1 MKIFPVFLSIV
12 FLGAGFLSVS
22 CPNNKIG
29 SVEREDLFTLDIGP
43 MEDQIALYKLDGT
56 RGIRR
61 TSFTMRDG
69 LFFISDGNSG
79 KIIRYNSYGDLLF
92 MIYNDETNP
101 EPITLKTNIQED
113 EQATRWAFTYPLEE
127 PGWITVDSR
136 KHIFVEDRL
145 SQQDHRTDPE
155 TKAIQDGIILHFDQN
170 GRFVNYLGKEGIGG
184 SPFPRIIGMSTSVR
198 DELVVICRIPD
209 GWDVFWFNTS
219 GALLYLVKISSN
231 VIPTLLDWADALAV
245 IDSITPAPD
254 ARRLYIK
261 VDYSR
266 DIYDQS
272 TNTRTG
278 SEPVSSYLWLLNVE
292 NGNYTGSVEIPLYEI
307 IDSGRSTGI
316 KVFYSVLGA
325 SRNGRTLF
333 YFPLET
339 GYSLL
344 IVDTNSREHRRG
356 YIQFSMEE
364 LRYNDFFLSVD
375 GILSAML
382 ADNFHVKLVCW
393 RTDKLLGEAP

>member
-1 MKIFPVFLSIV
+1 MKRFYVYLLIIFLCMAVF
-12 FLGAGFLSVS
+12 SVS
-22 CPNNKIG
+22 CKNNKIG
-29 SVEREDLFTLDIGP
+29 SVEREDLFKLEIGP

-61 TSFTMRDG
+61 TAFTMRDG

-79 KIIRYNSYGDLLF
+79 KIVRYNSYGNLLF

-101 EPITLKTNIQED
+101 APITLKTNIQED

-145 SQQDHRTDPE
+145 AQQDHRIDQE
-155 TKAIQDGIILHFDQN
+155 TNAVLDGIILHFDQN
-170 GRFVNYLGKEGIGG
+170 GRFINYLGKEGIGG

-198 DELVVICRIPD
+198 DEIVVICRIPD
-209 GWDVFWFNTS
+209 GWDIFWFNSAGT
-219 GALLYLVKISSN
+219 LLYLVKISAS
-231 VIPTLLDWADALAV
+231 VIPILPNWADAHSV

-254 ARRLYIK
+254 ARKLYIK
-261 VDYSR
+261 VDYSH

-278 SEPVSSYLWLLNVE
+278 SEPLSSYLWILNVE
-292 NGNYTGSVEIPLYEI
+292 DGTYIGSVEIPLYEVI
-307 IDSGRSTGI
+307 ENGRSSGI
-316 KVFYSVLGA
+316 KVFYSILGA
-325 SRNGRTLF
+325 ARNGQALF
-333 YFPLET
+333 YFPVET

-344 IVDTNSREHRRG
+344 FVDTNSREHRRG

-382 ADNFHVKLVCW
+382 ADNFNVKFVCW
-393 RTDKLLGEAP
+393 RTDKLLGVMP